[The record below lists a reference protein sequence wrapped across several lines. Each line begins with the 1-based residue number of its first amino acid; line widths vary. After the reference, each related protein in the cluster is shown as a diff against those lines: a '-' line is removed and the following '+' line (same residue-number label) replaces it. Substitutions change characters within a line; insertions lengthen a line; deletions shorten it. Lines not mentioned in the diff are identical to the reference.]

1 MAKHLLSSS
10 DVCAL
15 FGNTSKMTLWRWL
28 QDDSL
33 GFPKPTKIRQRRYWD
48 ADEIEAFRS
57 RMLNSAIGKRA
68 A

>member
-1 MAKHLLSSS
+1 
-10 DVCAL
+10 
-15 FGNTSKMTLWRWL
+15 MTLWRWL